1 VLTITVYY
9 TWVPNN
15 LPRACEN
22 CWIRELPAGKQD
34 TVRRMQS
41 DKSRAASLLGLQL
54 LKRAI
59 EAQGVEDFDLG
70 RVHFPRGGKPHCDLS
85 IDFNISHSKALVIC
99 ALSSST
105 KIGVDT
111 ERLREIRIEAFQR
124 FLNPN
129 ERAWVGSDERRFLAL
144 WTQKEA
150 VVKGRGVD
158 GISSLRKVIIEDGR
172 ARLGHQTWTLQALDI
187 HGDYVTHVAMEGDEA
202 RASVEVK
209 RIATPI

>member
-1 VLTITVYY
+1 
-9 TWVPNN
+9 
-15 LPRACEN
+15 
-22 CWIRELPAGKQD
+22 
-34 TVRRMQS
+34 VRRIRS

-59 EAQGVEDFDLG
+59 EAQGVDDFDLG
-70 RVHFPRGGKPHCDLS
+70 RVHFPRGGKPYCDLS
-85 IDFNISHSKALVIC
+85 IDFNISHSKAMVIC
-99 ALSSST
+99 ALSRGA

-129 ERAWVGSDERRFLAL
+129 ERAWVGSDGRRFLAL

-187 HGDYVTHVAMEGDEA
+187 HTDYVTHVAMEGDEA
-202 RASVEVK
+202 RASMEVK